1 MSPAPRTPRQLSKIL
16 VPTDFSPSSDAA
28 VDYATF
34 LAERFGASVDVLYV
48 WNARAES
55 VRGARA
61 IFSGD
66 SASGRAMAACVRD
79 GARVGIKLR
88 GRFEFGE
95 LSPTI
100 GSVAESGAF
109 DLIVMGLHE
118 NGRLAHFF
126 GGDVAREVARIAS
139 CPVIT
144 VRADVAG
151 PVPREAPFAP
161 WTELAGGALAGNDLS
176 TKEALYGTAAQR
188 DRPSRG
194 DAVAP
199 PPLAHGGHASDELV
213 SSGLSAVAYDGRSP

>member
-1 MSPAPRTPRQLSKIL
+1 MSPAPKTPRQLSKIL

-66 SASGRAMAACVRD
+66 SVSGRAMAACVRD
-79 GARVGIKLR
+79 GARAGVKLR

-126 GGDVAREVARIAS
+126 GGDVAREVARIAT

-144 VRADVAG
+144 VRGDLAG
-151 PVPREAPFAP
+151 PMPREAPFAP
-161 WTELAGGALAGNDLS
+161 WTELAVGYGP
-176 TKEALYGTAAQR
+176 TKEVARCRSRMKKPTGTRARPTAYQALPMR
-188 DRPSRG
+188 
-194 DAVAP
+194 
-199 PPLAHGGHASDELV
+199 
-213 SSGLSAVAYDGRSP
+213 SSSEPGWTRTT